1 VRDNGNVQPGQKV
14 LINGASGGVGTFAVQ
29 IAKIFGADVT
39 GVCST
44 RNIDLVRSLGADH
57 VIDYTKEDFTK
68 GAERYDI
75 IVDNVVNHSLS
86 EFRRVLTP
94 KGKYVMIGG
103 GGAREQGLFGMMTRT
118 LQAKLLSKFVDQQM
132 GWMLAHPN
140 QKDMA
145 TLADLMQSE
154 KVKPVIDRTY
164 KLAELPEA
172 IRYLEEGHAR
182 GKVIIT
188 MD

>member
-1 VRDNGNVQPGQKV
+1 
-14 LINGASGGVGTFAVQ
+14 
-29 IAKIFGADVT
+29 
-39 GVCST
+39 
-44 RNIDLVRSLGADH
+44 
-57 VIDYTKEDFTK
+57 
-68 GAERYDI
+68 
-75 IVDNVVNHSLS
+75 
-86 EFRRVLTP
+86 
-94 KGKYVMIGG
+94 
-103 GGAREQGLFGMMTRT
+103 MMTRA

-132 GWMLAHPN
+132 GWMLADPN

-145 TLADLMQSE
+145 TLADLMQSG

>member
-1 VRDNGNVQPGQKV
+1 
-14 LINGASGGVGTFAVQ
+14 
-29 IAKIFGADVT
+29 
-39 GVCST
+39 
-44 RNIDLVRSLGADH
+44 
-57 VIDYTKEDFTK
+57 
-68 GAERYDI
+68 
-75 IVDNVVNHSLS
+75 
-86 EFRRVLTP
+86 
-94 KGKYVMIGG
+94 
-103 GGAREQGLFGMMTRT
+103 MMTRT

-132 GWMLAHPN
+132 GWMLADPN

-145 TLADLMQSE
+145 TLADLMQSG

>member
-1 VRDNGNVQPGQKV
+1 
-14 LINGASGGVGTFAVQ
+14 
-29 IAKIFGADVT
+29 
-39 GVCST
+39 
-44 RNIDLVRSLGADH
+44 
-57 VIDYTKEDFTK
+57 
-68 GAERYDI
+68 
-75 IVDNVVNHSLS
+75 
-86 EFRRVLTP
+86 
-94 KGKYVMIGG
+94 
-103 GGAREQGLFGMMTRT
+103 
-118 LQAKLLSKFVDQQM
+118 LLSKFVDQQM
-132 GWMLAHPN
+132 GWMLADPN